1 MEMEE
6 AEEAEEAEKAEAE
19 EAPPL
24 ENSELARDDMES
36 DLILTILAGNP
47 SISLI
52 IGLCR
57 FCVWKK

>member
-1 MEMEE
+1 MEEVEE
-6 AEEAEEAEKAEAE
+6 AENAEAK

-24 ENSELARDDMES
+24 ENSELARDDIES
-36 DLILTILAGNP
+36 VLILTILAGKH

-57 FCVWKK
+57 L